1 MKHEHYSHV
10 NSPTK
15 RTISFRMVLR
25 TIYRNPLRLCFMNA
39 SLCLNC
45 SSCLCLRFT
54 EIMWS
59 RTATFHKKYCLF
71 LSIIQTTHT
80 EKQINCLKPLKH
92 MALCLI
98 HNKQNISPICCRR
111 AKHRVTKSE
120 NESLLWFALYG
131 VAENGWAYV
140 LVFNLSALWS
150 YYYFLFTITR
160 VLSVSMTTRSITCL
174 QGSSLENSHQANKLW
189 KASRDT
195 AKYKHNC
202 ISLHKATP
210 NTALTTDKLYVKQ
223 RERRKSVHLMKKPW
237 LVGAHWTTWLE
248 IR

>member
-1 MKHEHYSHV
+1 
-10 NSPTK
+10 
-15 RTISFRMVLR
+15 MVWH

-45 SSCLCLRFT
+45 SSCLSLRFT

-59 RTATFHKKYCLF
+59 GLQHFIIFFFFF

-111 AKHRVTKSE
+111 AKRRVRKFE
-120 NESLLWFALYG
+120 NESLLWLALYS
-131 VAENGWAYV
+131 VTENGWAYV
-140 LVFNLSALWS
+140 LVFNLSAFWS
-150 YYYFLFTITR
+150 YYYSFFTITR

-174 QGSSLENSHQANKLW
+174 QGSCL
-189 KASRDT
+189 
-195 AKYKHNC
+195 
-202 ISLHKATP
+202 
-210 NTALTTDKLYVKQ
+210 
-223 RERRKSVHLMKKPW
+223 
-237 LVGAHWTTWLE
+237 
-248 IR
+248 